1 MARAEHGTGGP
12 SDLTP
17 SVDLAPA
24 VRPAQARAREASP
37 RSPRGSSP
45 GTSPGT
51 SEVVLRLPADPAY
64 LSVLRTTA
72 AALGARLDLTLEE
85 VEDVRV
91 AVDEA
96 AALVLGRPPV
106 RRDGTLG
113 ATFEV
118 GPGRLAVLVHG
129 PAGSLP
135 GRGEV
140 AWAVLEALADEV
152 AVVDVL
158 DGSAVRLVHELGTA
172 AP

>member
-1 MARAEHGTGGP
+1 MARAEHGAGHLRG
-12 SDLTP
+12 LAP

-24 VRPAQARAREASP
+24 ASTGRTVAATGPATEAD
-37 RSPRGSSP
+37 
-45 GTSPGT
+45 
-51 SEVVLRLPADPAY
+51 EVVLRLPADPAY

-85 VEDVRV
+85 VEDVRI

-96 AALVLGRPPV
+96 AALVLGSPPIGQTGV
-106 RRDGTLG
+106 LE
-113 ATFEV
+113 AVFEAS
-118 GPGRLAVLVHG
+118 PRRLAVLVHG

-140 AWAVLEALADEV
+140 AWAVLEALAGDVRAVEV
-152 AVVDVL
+152 PH
-158 DGSAVRLVHELGTA
+158 GSAVRLVHELGGA